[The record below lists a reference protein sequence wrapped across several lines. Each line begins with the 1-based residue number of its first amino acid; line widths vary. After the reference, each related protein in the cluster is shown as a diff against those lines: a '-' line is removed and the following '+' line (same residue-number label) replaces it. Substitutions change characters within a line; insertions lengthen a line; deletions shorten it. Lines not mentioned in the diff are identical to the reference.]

1 MEMKSLKTKY
11 KKLILEQ
18 RWDIDYH
25 LPPVEI
31 GKYNSNILTTVQECA
46 EIITDKRNPMLQ
58 PEESFFYVD
67 ISSVDVVT
75 GMIVNPQQL
84 IGEEA
89 PSRAR
94 KVIREGDIII
104 STCRPTRGAIAI
116 IPKELDNQICST
128 GFSVIR
134 VNQAKANTQYLHF
147 ILRSAVVKEQ
157 FRKFSTGSSYPAILD
172 DDVKKTVIPLPQKD
186 LQDEIARKVYQQTTL
201 RNQKIQTANVEWEK
215 KLSEYIHEIQEA
227 TE

>member
-1 MEMKSLKTKY
+1 
-11 KKLILEQ
+11 
-18 RWDIDYH
+18 
-25 LPPVEI
+25 
-31 GKYNSNILTTVQECA
+31 
-46 EIITDKRNPMLQ
+46 
-58 PEESFFYVD
+58 
-67 ISSVDVVT
+67 
-75 GMIVNPQQL
+75 MIVNPQQL
-84 IGEEA
+84 TGEEA

-134 VNQAKANTQYLHF
+134 VDQTKANTQYLHF
-147 ILRSAVVKEQ
+147 ILRSAVAKEQ

-172 DDVKKTVIPLPQKD
+172 DDVKKTVIPLPKKD
-186 LQDEIARKVYQQTTL
+186 LQEEIAQKVYQQTTL
-201 RNQKIQTANVEWEK
+201 RNQKIQAANMEWSS

-227 TE
+227 KE

>member
-1 MEMKSLKTKY
+1 MNYLKIPFSK
-11 KKLILEQ
+11 ISQEN

-31 GKYNSNILTTVQECA
+31 KKYNNAILCKIESCA
-46 EIITDKRNPMLQ
+46 DIIKDNRNPMNE
-58 PEESFFYVD
+58 PDKEFIYID
-67 ISSVDVVT
+67 ISSIDVTV
-75 GMIVNPQQL
+75 GMIINPQEL

-94 KVIREGDIII
+94 KVIKTNDIII

-116 IPKELDNQICST
+116 VPKELDNQICST

-134 VNQAKANTQYLHF
+134 AKPHVDVRYLHF
-147 ILRSAVVKEQ
+147 ILRSDLVKEQ

-172 DDVKKTVIPLPQKD
+172 SDVKKTIIPLP
-186 LQDEIARKVYQQTTL
+186 
-201 RNQKIQTANVEWEK
+201 
-215 KLSEYIHEIQEA
+215 KLSEQKNIADLVVKATQERNMIIDNA
-227 TE
+227 NSGWSIKLNHYLDKIKHITE

>member
-1 MEMKSLKTKY
+1 MKSLKTKY
-11 KKLILEQ
+11 SKLILEQ

-31 GKYNSNILTTVQECA
+31 GKYSSDILCAVHECA
-46 EIITDKRNPMLQ
+46 EIITDKRNPALK

-67 ISSVDVVT
+67 ISSVDVAT

-84 IGEEA
+84 TGEEA

-134 VNQAKANTQYLHF
+134 VDQTKANTQYLHF
-147 ILRSAVVKEQ
+147 ILRSAVAKEQ

-172 DDVKKTVIPLPQKD
+172 DDVKKTVIPLPKKD
-186 LQDEIARKVYQQTTL
+186 LQDEIAQKVYQQTTL
-201 RNQKIQTANVEWEK
+201 RNQKIQAANMEWSS

-227 TE
+227 KE